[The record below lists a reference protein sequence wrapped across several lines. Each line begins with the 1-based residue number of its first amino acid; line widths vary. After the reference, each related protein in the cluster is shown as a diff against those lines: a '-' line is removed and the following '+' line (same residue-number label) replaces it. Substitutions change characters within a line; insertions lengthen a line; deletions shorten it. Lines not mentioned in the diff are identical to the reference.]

1 MLGGSNCHGTDER
14 YNPNVVEHTPSVSSG
29 TPASSLAADAKP
41 SVGVLII
48 DDDGDAREI
57 LADLVRRAGYS
68 VVTARDGLE
77 AMNVLERLR
86 PELIL
91 LDVVM
96 PGMDG
101 AAFRQKQ
108 RQNRE
113 WITIPTIV
121 MTGVADEPTLDVA
134 VEDTL
139 RKPIKAAHLLDIVAR
154 HCTK

>member
-1 MLGGSNCHGTDER
+1 MNGSQLPR
-14 YNPNVVEHTPSVSSG
+14 I
-29 TPASSLAADAKP
+29 
-41 SVGVLII
+41 GVLIV
-48 DDDGDAREI
+48 DDDEDAREI
-57 LADLVRRAGYS
+57 LAELVRRAGYT
-68 VVTARDGLE
+68 VVTARDGFE
-77 AMNVLERLR
+77 AIDALERWR

-101 AAFRQKQ
+101 AAFRQRQ

-121 MTGVADEPTLDVA
+121 MTGIADEPTLDVA

-139 RKPIKAAHLLDIVAR
+139 RKPIARGVLLDIVAR

>member
-1 MLGGSNCHGTDER
+1 MLI
-14 YNPNVVEHTPSVSSG
+14 V
-29 TPASSLAADAKP
+29 
-41 SVGVLII
+41 
-48 DDDGDAREI
+48 DDDEDAREI

-68 VVTARDGLE
+68 VVTANDGFE
-77 AMNVLERLR
+77 AIDALERCR
-86 PELIL
+86 PELLL

-96 PGMDG
+96 PRMDG

-108 RQNRE
+108 RQNRD

-121 MTGVADEPTLDVA
+121 MTGVAEEPTLDVA

-139 RKPIKAAHLLDIVAR
+139 RKPIAPSVLLDIVAR